1 MGQSLMFLFINV
13 MKSISQIIDGPVT
26 SYKNSQETLA
36 LVSEQIVSRWGQAEL
51 KNYDPFHNARTFQ
64 SWLKL
69 GFKVRKGEKALRS
82 ITYVETKDN
91 EGNVLKK
98 YRRPVFLFYY
108 RQVEKYGPEKSV

>member
-1 MGQSLMFLFINV
+1 MCFYYSFM

-82 ITYVETKDN
+82 ITYIETKDS
-91 EGNVLKK
+91 EGNVIKK

-108 RQVEKYGPEKSV
+108 RQVEKCGPDKTV